1 VTDQP
6 VEAIMLTREL
16 ADRLVTTVRERF
28 PVKSFGYLLADSD
41 ARRPVDFVLFSENI
55 RNDDEWQGDFHAYG
69 RYFVEHDDAG
79 FVATPDEAWRMQ
91 KEIWERDLFEVGV
104 FHSHQR
110 HPANFSEIDYD
121 LHLSRFETLWHLIVS
136 LRNPEIPQLRAF
148 SVSRAGVSEL
158 PLLVTDHVGS
168 SQ

>member
-1 VTDQP
+1 VTGRRE
-6 VEAIMLTREL
+6 EAVVLTPEL
-16 ADRLVTTVRERF
+16 ADRLVATVHERF
-28 PVKSFGYLLADSD
+28 PVKSFGYLLSNSDS
-41 ARRPVDFVLFSENI
+41 RHPVDFLLFGENI
-55 RNDDEWQGDFHAYG
+55 RNDEEWQGHFHAYG

-79 FVATPDEAWRMQ
+79 FVATPEEAWRIQ
-91 KEIWERDLFEVGV
+91 KEIWERDMFEVAV

-121 LHLSRFETLWHLIVS
+121 LHLSRFDTLWHLIVS

-158 PLLVTDHVGS
+158 PLMVAGALEVA
-168 SQ
+168 